1 MAKPE
6 KNRPSVW
13 RHQLGRAMSGTHK
26 GDSHPRRPRWRVP
39 ALLITGVLAVGLF
52 SIASGTKS
60 KITVELSLRRWGMGR
75 MVLVESESDDAE
87 ITRRT
92 SYRVGPLGFLRT
104 ERIALEQLGTNELRV
119 GDIGYNPSDKREL
132 WRVLATERNHAFDDD
147 TVKDGVLVRSSINGG
162 ETWLPREKMGKV
174 LVVR

>member
-6 KNRPSVW
+6 NNRRSVW

-39 ALLITGVLAVGLF
+39 ALLITGVIAVGLF
-52 SIASGTKS
+52 CITSGTKS
-60 KITVELSLRRWGMGR
+60 GIKVDLNLKGWGLGR
-75 MVLVESESDDAE
+75 LLTESESGDAE

-92 SYRVGPLGFLRT
+92 LYRVGPLGFLRT

-162 ETWLPREKMGKV
+162 EDWLPREKLGKV
-174 LVVR
+174 LVGR